1 MPDPQSLSQRKTKI
15 IATVGPACDD
25 VATLEDMIHAGLNV
39 VRLNLSHG
47 DYESHANRVAQVRQA
62 ASNVGAHVAIM
73 VDTKGIE
80 VRTGL
85 LEDGPVFL
93 EADQTFTLF
102 ADDRKGN
109 LAGVSVSYRKLSAG
123 VKKGD
128 VILLDDG
135 AIELSVAAVNAAA
148 IECVVVHGGM
158 LGERKGVNLPGAQLA
173 ISAISPEFLE
183 NLENEIDFAVAQQ
196 V

>member
-25 VATLEDMIHAGLNV
+25 VATLEGMIHAGLNV

-47 DYESHANRVAQVRQA
+47 DYESHAKRVAQVRRA

-85 LEDGPVFL
+85 LEDGPLIL
-93 EADQTFTLF
+93 EAGETFSLF
-102 ADDRKGN
+102 SDDRTGN
-109 LAGVSVSYRKLSAG
+109 LEGVSVSYPPVSKR
-123 VKKGD
+123 VT
-128 VILLDDG
+128 
-135 AIELSVAAVNAAA
+135 
-148 IECVVVHGGM
+148 
-158 LGERKGVNLPGAQLA
+158 
-173 ISAISPEFLE
+173 
-183 NLENEIDFAVAQQ
+183 
-196 V
+196 